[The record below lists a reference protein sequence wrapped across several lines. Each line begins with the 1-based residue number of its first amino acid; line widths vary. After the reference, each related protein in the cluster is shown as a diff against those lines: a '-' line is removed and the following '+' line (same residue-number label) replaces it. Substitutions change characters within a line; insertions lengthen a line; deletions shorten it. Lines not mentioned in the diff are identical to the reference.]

1 MAEATEIDNERLTM
15 GRFLTEIADEFGES
29 CAIRFNRE
37 DISYIEL
44 QSRSRALAK
53 ALVAAGVVKGARV
66 AVQMANRP
74 EWAVASFA
82 TGLIGAVLVPINTFA
97 TSEERDYILRHS
109 DASLLIVQPQLL
121 KHRYLESLLKDHPS
135 ICEAPAGQLYLN
147 ALPQLRR
154 VVCLEA
160 GQGTVA
166 DYDSFIEAGATV
178 PDAIIDEMS
187 SEMHP
192 MDDCC
197 IIYTSGTTSNP
208 KGVLHAHRAPVL
220 QGHRFAELVLFTTED
235 RLYTSYPFFWTAG
248 MAMSLMAPLAKGTK
262 LILQEVFNPEEAL
275 LAIEQE
281 KVTCIHAWPHQH
293 KALGEHPSCKERDL
307 TSLVKLDA
315 FSALKPYAGIKDDNY
330 GVHGSAYGLTETF
343 TIASMTKA
351 DADASIREKTTGLPL
366 YGNIFRI
373 VDPDS
378 GERLP
383 QGKEG
388 EITLKGLSFMRGYYK
403 RLPEDYLDDDG
414 FFHTQDGG
422 FIDDDGY
429 LHWTGRISSMI
440 KTGGA
445 NVSPLEIENAAGKMP
460 ELRVGLPVGISHP
473 IMGQVIVLCALKTA
487 GADTD
492 EARVRAFLKQHL
504 AAYKLPKCV
513 LFFKEDE
520 LSFTGSAKI
529 QVGPLREAAIARLK
543 SENITIDDH
552 NYGSA

>member
-109 DASLLIVQPQLL
+109 DASLLIVQPQL
-121 KHRYLESLLKDHPS
+121 
-135 ICEAPAGQLYLN
+135 QLYLN

-154 VVCLEA
+154 VGCLEA

-293 KALGEHPSCKERDL
+293 KALGEHPSCKERRNQRRHLRGARLRLRTDRDL
-307 TSLVKLDA
+307 HHREHDEGRRRRQHPREDHGPA
-315 FSALKPYAGIKDDNY
+315 AL
-330 GVHGSAYGLTETF
+330 
-343 TIASMTKA
+343 
-351 DADASIREKTTGLPL
+351 R
-366 YGNIFRI
+366 
-373 VDPDS
+373 
-378 GERLP
+378 
-383 QGKEG
+383 
-388 EITLKGLSFMRGYYK
+388 
-403 RLPEDYLDDDG
+403 
-414 FFHTQDGG
+414 
-422 FIDDDGY
+422 
-429 LHWTGRISSMI
+429 
-440 KTGGA
+440 
-445 NVSPLEIENAAGKMP
+445 
-460 ELRVGLPVGISHP
+460 
-473 IMGQVIVLCALKTA
+473 
-487 GADTD
+487 
-492 EARVRAFLKQHL
+492 QHL
-504 AAYKLPKCV
+504 PNCR
-513 LFFKEDE
+513 
-520 LSFTGSAKI
+520 S
-529 QVGPLREAAIARLK
+529 R
-543 SENITIDDH
+543 
-552 NYGSA
+552 